1 MNAGKVTFTVLNG
14 ASTVG
19 TPTTS
24 GTVANGA
31 AIISYALPAG
41 TPAGTYTIQAVY
53 SDAGGSLGSSSGSA
67 SLIVGPATPII
78 TWSTPA
84 SITYGTALS
93 STQLKATASISG
105 TFSYSPAAGTVLPA
119 GRQTLNVTFTP
130 SDATDYTTAT
140 KSVSLTVNLATPK
153 FSPGAGSYTSA
164 QTVTMTDS
172 PGAAIY
178 YTTDGTTPTTG
189 STPYQNS
196 VSVSESVTIKAIAVE
211 SGLTN
216 STVGTAAYALKVPT
230 PVIGPPGSG
239 TYSISKSVPISDSN
253 SSAVIWYTTD
263 GTAPVPG
270 QGTTVQY
277 VSGSPV
283 QITQTTVLKA
293 IAAVTGWTISSAAS
307 ATYTLTAPTPVI
319 GPPNPNTYSTAQT
332 VPISDSNSGAVI
344 WYTIDGTTPVPGQ
357 GTAVQYVSGSPVQ
370 ITQTTVLKAVAV
382 VTGWTTSS
390 PVSATYTLKVP
401 TPVIGPPGSGTY
413 SISKSVPIS
422 DSNSSAI
429 IWYTTDG
436 TTPVPGQGTAVQYV
450 SGSPVQI
457 TQTTVLKAVAA
468 IAGWTTSSAASATYT
483 LTAPTPVIGPPN
495 PNTYSS
501 VQTVPISDSNS
512 GAVIWYTIDGTAP
525 VPGQGTAVQYVSGSP
540 VQITQTTVLKAIAAV
555 TGWTTSSAASATYT
569 IHD

>member
-239 TYSISKSVPISDSN
+239 TYS
-253 SSAVIWYTTD
+253 
-263 GTAPVPG
+263 
-270 QGTTVQY
+270 
-277 VSGSPV
+277 
-283 QITQTTVLKA
+283 
-293 IAAVTGWTISSAAS
+293 
-307 ATYTLTAPTPVI
+307 
-319 GPPNPNTYSTAQT
+319 
-332 VPISDSNSGAVI
+332 
-344 WYTIDGTTPVPGQ
+344 
-357 GTAVQYVSGSPVQ
+357 
-370 ITQTTVLKAVAV
+370 
-382 VTGWTTSS
+382 
-390 PVSATYTLKVP
+390 
-401 TPVIGPPGSGTY
+401 
-413 SISKSVPIS
+413 
-422 DSNSSAI
+422 
-429 IWYTTDG
+429 
-436 TTPVPGQGTAVQYV
+436 
-450 SGSPVQI
+450 
-457 TQTTVLKAVAA
+457 
-468 IAGWTTSSAASATYT
+468 
-483 LTAPTPVIGPPN
+483 
-495 PNTYSS
+495 
-501 VQTVPISDSNS
+501 
-512 GAVIWYTIDGTAP
+512 
-525 VPGQGTAVQYVSGSP
+525 
-540 VQITQTTVLKAIAAV
+540 
-555 TGWTTSSAASATYT
+555 
-569 IHD
+569 